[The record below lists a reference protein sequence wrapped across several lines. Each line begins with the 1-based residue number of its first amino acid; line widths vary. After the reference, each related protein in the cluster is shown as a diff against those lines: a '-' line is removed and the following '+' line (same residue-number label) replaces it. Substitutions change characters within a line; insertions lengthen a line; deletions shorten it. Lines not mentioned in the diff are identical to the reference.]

1 MSLKPLGSNKTF
13 FFISLIKI
21 LQLSSIDYLD
31 SVVHNNRVCESDKDG
46 DGAVAGDIS
55 DQGQASLRTLLQA
68 VQDILLPKQHNNTL
82 GLAPD
87 VDNWIKTAKGLS
99 HFRPVSSQDILLPK
113 QYNSW
118 IDLKPDIH
126 LRADYR
132 YTSSV
137 QKTRLK
143 KFEEKNLPFP
153 LLHKIKKKE
162 LDKESRNTL

>member
-1 MSLKPLGSNKTF
+1 M
-13 FFISLIKI
+13 
-21 LQLSSIDYLD
+21 
-31 SVVHNNRVCESDKDG
+31 HNNRVCESDKDG

-153 LLHKIKKKE
+153 LLHKIKKKSSIRKVGTPFRGGHASVCCN
-162 LDKESRNTL
+162 LDLRLGYVANLQTTKAI